1 LKYLLC
7 IELQIRLAQ
16 DYGTTKQ
23 FKSKNTHSLNARSK
37 KQLTLTLRKICSLGY
52 SAG

>member
-7 IELQIRLAQ
+7 IELQIRMAQ

-23 FKSKNTHSLNARSK
+23 LKSKNIPS
-37 KQLTLTLRKICSLGY
+37 
-52 SAG
+52 